1 MAYRTL
7 GRIIKEVVGGTSQPN
22 SYTNLD
28 TAIKAVM
35 KGPVKK
41 IERHKDDQIS
51 AGTYLTK
58 NFDASPEAQMY
69 FTTVPKTVDANYIE
83 KSAMFHDKL
92 YSLLKKVRTT
102 GTADEGDVRTA
113 ELYKKNIEDMKP
125 HIPEA
130 PDPVHLSKEVD
141 EIRSM
146 VGKEGSPFGVKPAA
160 ETGEIGKDLDIDNQ
174 KFPVSRKSKMDRKIK
189 IFDDD

>member
-1 MAYRTL
+1 MSYRTL

-22 SYTNLD
+22 TYTNLD

-35 KGPVKK
+35 KGPEKK

-58 NFDASPEAQMY
+58 NFDASPDAQMY
-69 FTTVPKTVDANYIE
+69 FTSVPKSVDANYIE

-125 HIPEA
+125 HMPEA
-130 PDPVHLSKEVD
+130 PDPVHLGKEVD

-160 ETGEIGKDLDIDNQ
+160 ETGEIGKDLDIDNK

>member
-1 MAYRTL
+1 MSYKTL
-7 GRIIKEVVGGTSQPN
+7 GRIIKEVVGGESQPN
-22 SYTNLD
+22 AYSNLD

-35 KGPVKK
+35 KGPAKK
-41 IERHKDDQIS
+41 IERDKSDQIS

-58 NFDASPEAQMY
+58 NFDASPEAQKY

-92 YSLLKKVRTT
+92 YSILKKVRTT

-113 ELYKKNIEDMKP
+113 ELYKKNIEALKP

-130 PDPVHLSKEVD
+130 PEPVHLGKEVD
-141 EIRSM
+141 EIRGK
-146 VGKEGSPFGVKPAA
+146 VGKEGSPMGVKPAA
-160 ETGEIGKDLDIDNQ
+160 ETGDIGKDLDIDNQ

>member
-1 MAYRTL
+1 MSYKTL

-22 SYTNLD
+22 KYSNLD
-28 TAIKAVM
+28 TAIKAM
-35 KGPVKK
+35 MMGPAEK

-58 NFDASPEAQMY
+58 NFDASPEAQKY

-92 YSLLKKVRTT
+92 YSILKKVRST

-113 ELYKKNIEDMKP
+113 ELYKKNIEN
-125 HIPEA
+125 I
-130 PDPVHLSKEVD
+130 
-141 EIRSM
+141 
-146 VGKEGSPFGVKPAA
+146 
-160 ETGEIGKDLDIDNQ
+160 
-174 KFPVSRKSKMDRKIK
+174 
-189 IFDDD
+189 

>member
-1 MAYRTL
+1 MSYRTL

-22 SYTNLD
+22 NYSNLD

-35 KGPVKK
+35 KGPAKE
-41 IERHKDDQIS
+41 IEKHKDDQIS

-58 NFDASPEAQMY
+58 NFEASTEAQKY

-92 YSLLKKVRTT
+92 YSILKKVRTT
-102 GTADEGDVRTA
+102 GTADDGDVRTA
-113 ELYKKNIEDMKP
+113 ELYKKNIEALKP
-125 HIPEA
+125 HIPDA
-130 PDPVHLSKEVD
+130 PEPVHLGKEVD

-146 VGKEGSPFGVKPAA
+146 VGKEGSPLGTNPAA
-160 ETGEIGKDLDIDNQ
+160 ETGEIGNDLDIDNK

>member
-1 MAYRTL
+1 MSYRTL

-22 SYTNLD
+22 SYSNLD

-69 FTTVPKTVDANYIE
+69 FTSVPKSVDANYIE

-160 ETGEIGKDLDIDNQ
+160 ETGEVGNDLDIDNQ

>member
-41 IERHKDDQIS
+41 IERHKDDQIA

-160 ETGEIGKDLDIDNQ
+160 ETGEIGNDLDIDNK

>member
-41 IERHKDDQIS
+41 IERHKDDQIA

-69 FTTVPKTVDANYIE
+69 FTTIPRSVDANYIE

-102 GTADEGDVRTA
+102 GTADEGDVLTA

-130 PDPVHLSKEVD
+130 PDPVHLGKEVD

-160 ETGEIGKDLDIDNQ
+160 ETGEIGNDLDIDNK

>member
-35 KGPVKK
+35 KGPAKN
-41 IERHKDDQIS
+41 IEHDRNDQIS

-58 NFDASPEAQMY
+58 NFDASPDAQKY

-92 YSLLKKVRTT
+92 YSILKKVRTT
-102 GTADEGDVRTA
+102 GTADEDDVRTA
-113 ELYKKNIEDMKP
+113 ELYKKNIESMKP
-125 HIPEA
+125 HIPDA
-130 PDPVHLSKEVD
+130 PDPAHLEKEVD
-141 EIRSM
+141 EIRNM
-146 VGKEGSPFGVKPAA
+146 VGKVGSPLGVNPAA
-160 ETGEIGKDLDIDNQ
+160 ETGEIGNDLDIDNS
-174 KFPVSRKSKMDRKIK
+174 KFPVSRKSKMDRKLK

>member
-41 IERHKDDQIS
+41 IERHKDDQIA

-146 VGKEGSPFGVKPAA
+146 VGMEGSPFGVKPAA
-160 ETGEIGKDLDIDNQ
+160 ETGEVGNDLDIDNQ

>member
-1 MAYRTL
+1 MSYKTL

-22 SYTNLD
+22 NYSNLD
-28 TAIKAVM
+28 TAIKAM
-35 KGPVKK
+35 MRGPAEK

-58 NFDASPEAQMY
+58 NFDASPEAQKY

-92 YSLLKKVRTT
+92 YSILKKVRST

-113 ELYKKNIEDMKP
+113 ELYKKNIEALKP
-125 HIPEA
+125 HIPDA
-130 PDPVHLSKEVD
+130 PEPAHLGKEVD
-141 EIRSM
+141 EIRGK
-146 VGKEGSPFGVKPAA
+146 VGKEGSPLGTNPAA
-160 ETGEIGKDLDIDNQ
+160 ETGEIGNDLDIDN
-174 KFPVSRKSKMDRKIK
+174 KKLPVSRKSKMDRKIK

>member
-41 IERHKDDQIS
+41 IERHKDDQIA

-69 FTTVPKTVDANYIE
+69 FTSVPKSVDANYIE

-160 ETGEIGKDLDIDNQ
+160 ETGEVGNDLDIDNQ

>member
-1 MAYRTL
+1 MTYRTL

-22 SYTNLD
+22 TYKNLD

-35 KGPVKK
+35 QGPAKK
-41 IERHKDDQIS
+41 IEKDRNDQIS

-58 NFDASPEAQMY
+58 NFDASPDAQLY
-69 FTTVPKTVDANYIE
+69 FTSVPKSVDANYIE

-102 GTADEGDVRTA
+102 GTADDNDVRTA
-113 ELYKKNIEDMKP
+113 ELYKKNIESMKP

-130 PDPVHLSKEVD
+130 PDPVHLEKEVD

-146 VGKEGSPFGVKPAA
+146 VGKEGSPLGVKPAA
-160 ETGEIGKDLDIDNQ
+160 ETGEVGKDLDIDNQ

>member
-41 IERHKDDQIS
+41 IERHKDDQIA

-69 FTTVPKTVDANYIE
+69 FTTVPKSVDANYIE

-160 ETGEIGKDLDIDNQ
+160 ETGEVGNDLDIDNQ

>member
-113 ELYKKNIEDMKP
+113 ELYKKNIEDIKP

-160 ETGEIGKDLDIDNQ
+160 ETGEVGNDLDIDNQ

>member
-1 MAYRTL
+1 MSYRTL

-22 SYTNLD
+22 TYSNLD

-35 KGPVKK
+35 KGPANK
-41 IERHKDDQIS
+41 IEKHKDDQIS

-58 NFDASPEAQMY
+58 NFDASPEAQKY

-92 YSLLKKVRTT
+92 YSILKKVRST
-102 GTADEGDVRTA
+102 GTSDDGDVRTA
-113 ELYKKNIEDMKP
+113 ELYKKNIEALKP
-125 HIPEA
+125 HIPDA
-130 PDPVHLSKEVD
+130 PEPVHLGKEVD

-146 VGKEGSPFGVKPAA
+146 VGKEGSPLGTNPAA
-160 ETGEIGKDLDIDNQ
+160 ETGEIGNDLDIDNK

>member
-41 IERHKDDQIS
+41 IERHKDDQIA

-69 FTTVPKTVDANYIE
+69 FTTVPKSVDANYIE

-130 PDPVHLSKEVD
+130 PDPVHLGKEVD

>member
-41 IERHKDDQIS
+41 IERHKDDQIA

-160 ETGEIGKDLDIDNQ
+160 ETGEVGNDLDIDNQ